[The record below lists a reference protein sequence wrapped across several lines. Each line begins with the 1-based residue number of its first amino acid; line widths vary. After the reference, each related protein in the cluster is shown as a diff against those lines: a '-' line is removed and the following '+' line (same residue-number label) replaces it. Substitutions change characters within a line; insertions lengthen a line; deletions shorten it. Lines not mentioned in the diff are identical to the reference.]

1 MPDSVSKNNK
11 RIAKNTIL
19 LSLRMVITLLVM
31 LYTTRVVLAGLGV
44 TDYGIY
50 NIVCGFVSMFA
61 FLSVAMS
68 NGIQRFY
75 NFELSRNGI
84 TGARKVYNAA
94 LVIQVLLTLILFLL
108 SVTIG
113 TWYIQNK
120 MVIAA
125 ESMETALYIFYMS
138 VISFAFV
145 ILQVPF
151 IAAIMAHERMDYYAL
166 VTVLDA
172 FLKLGI
178 ALSLSWIADDR
189 LLFYGFLMMLIP
201 VFDFLLYAIYAKKKF
216 KLEIVYSKHIDT
228 HLLRSMLTFS
238 SWNIVGIFGDILRD
252 QGVNILLN
260 LFFGVVVNA
269 ARGVTAQI
277 IAGLQG
283 LVNNIGVA
291 IRPQI
296 VQSYAQND
304 IKRTLSLMYSLSR
317 LSFLFLY
324 VISLPVIVETD
335 WILEIWLGD
344 NVPEYTAIFFRLV
357 IIVTY
362 INVLNSAVSAVVH
375 ATGNMKL
382 YQLTGTLATISVL
395 PVSYVWLLQ
404 GGSPISP
411 YCICIFF
418 AIIMQ
423 IVALWVL
430 GKIITFSI
438 KDYLIQVGKPITIIA
453 LVTFAL
459 PFIPHF
465 LLSEGIVRFIVVS
478 ATAVLFAG
486 GGSYFYGFNEAEKNI
501 IKSFI
506 VRKTSRFRK

>member
-1 MPDSVSKNNK
+1 MSDSVSTNNK

-19 LSLRMVITLLVM
+19 LSLRMVVTLLIM

-68 NGIQRFY
+68 NGIQRYY
-75 NFELSRNGI
+75 NFELSRHGI
-84 TGARKVYNAA
+84 LGARKVYNAA
-94 LVIQVLLTLILFLL
+94 LVIQFILTIILILL
-108 SVTIG
+108 SVTVG

-166 VTVLDA
+166 VTILDA

-178 ALSLSWIADDR
+178 AVSLASITQNR
-189 LLFYGFLMMLIP
+189 LLVYGFLMMLIP
-201 VFDFLLYAIYAKKKF
+201 VIDFLLYAIYAKKKF
-216 KLEIVYSKHIDT
+216 SSEIVYSRHIDT
-228 HLLRSMLTFS
+228 QLLKSMITFS
-238 SWNIVGIFGDILRD
+238 GWNIVGIFSDILRD
-252 QGVNILLN
+252 QGVNVVLN

-269 ARGVTAQI
+269 ARGVTVQI

-296 VQSYAQND
+296 VQSYAQNN
-304 IKRTLSLMYSLSR
+304 ITRTLSLMYSLSR
-317 LSFLFLY
+317 QSFLFLY
-324 VISLPVIVETD
+324 VSSLPVIVETD
-335 WILEIWLGD
+335 WILSIWLGD

-382 YQLTGTLATISVL
+382 YQLTGALATIAVV

-430 GKIITFSI
+430 GKIIAFSV
-438 KDYLIQVGKPITIIA
+438 KDYLMEVVKPIA
-453 LVTFAL
+453 LIVCSTFTL

-465 LLSEGIVRFIVVS
+465 LLPEGILRFMIVSIIVI
-478 ATAVLFAG
+478 VCAG
-486 GGSYFYGFNEAEKNI
+486 GASYFYGFNETEKDI

-506 VRKTSRFRK
+506 LKKTRMLKK